1 MQIRRALCA
10 VAAISWAAL
19 ASAQLPDARMMWGPA
34 LNALGGQDRTSYVL
48 TGTETDGRRTWS
60 FASRVSVQR
69 VPTRTGFTTFLE
81 LVSYREGRLVQ
92 RIVADGARV
101 SVYEPQSHTYWQ
113 FSYGQRQNADA
124 LMLDSV
130 RRAVRGYDDMLL
142 HLVRFT
148 HLARTE
154 GDGAAAQWLPY
165 YAQAGIAVD
174 DTTIR
179 ASTSTP
185 RPTLTTYNF
194 TDIGGGELRLNGV
207 SYAGVHTREGI
218 RLNVDWNI
226 QLFNNELV
234 PATLFTF
241 DPGDARP
248 TTVTLR
254 QSGGG

>member
-1 MQIRRALCA
+1 MQIRRVLCA
-10 VAAISWAAL
+10 TAALSAATL
-19 ASAQLPDARMMWGPA
+19 ASAQLPDARMMLNPA
-34 LNALGGQDRTSYVL
+34 LNDLGGQDRTSFVL

-69 VPTRTGFTTFLE
+69 VTTRTGFTTFLE

-113 FSYGQRQNADA
+113 FAYGQRQNAETM
-124 LMLDSV
+124 MLDTV

-142 HLVRFT
+142 HLVRFA
-148 HLARTE
+148 HLARVE
-154 GDGAAAQWLPY
+154 GDGAAARWLPY
-165 YAQAGIAVD
+165 YPQATVAVD
-174 DTTIR
+174 DLTIR
-179 ASTSTP
+179 ASTMTP
-185 RPTLTTYNF
+185 RPTRTTYNL
-194 TDIGGGELRLNGV
+194 TDNGSGDLRLNGV
-207 SYAGVHTREGI
+207 SYAGAHSREGI
-218 RLNVDWNI
+218 RLNVDWTI
-226 QLFNNELV
+226 QIFNNELV

>member
-1 MQIRRALCA
+1 MQIRRVFCA
-10 VAAISWAAL
+10 VAAFTVAAL
-19 ASAQLPDARMMWGPA
+19 ASAQLTEARMMWGPA
-34 LNALGGQDRTSYVL
+34 LNALGGQDRSSFVL

-69 VPTRTGFTTFLE
+69 VTTRTGFTTFLE

-124 LMLDSV
+124 LMLDTV

-142 HLVRFT
+142 HLVRST
-148 HLARTE
+148 HLARAE
-154 GDGAAAQWLPY
+154 GDAAAARWLPY
-165 YAQAGIAVD
+165 YAQAIIAVD
-174 DTTIR
+174 ETAIR
-179 ASTSTP
+179 ASTTSP

-194 TDIGGGELRLNGV
+194 TDPGNGELRLNGV
-207 SYAGVHTREGI
+207 TYAGLHSREGV

-226 QLFNNELV
+226 QLFNDELV

-241 DPGDARP
+241 DPGNARP